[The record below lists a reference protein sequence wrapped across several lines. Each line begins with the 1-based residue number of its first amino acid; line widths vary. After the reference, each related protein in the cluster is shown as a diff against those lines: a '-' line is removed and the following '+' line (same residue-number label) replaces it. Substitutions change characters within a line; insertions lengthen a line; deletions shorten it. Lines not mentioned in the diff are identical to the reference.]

1 MRHIKTKYKKGSER
15 EGRKSKN
22 RINQHLD
29 PQKAIENYLNGII
42 KKAV

>member
-1 MRHIKTKYKKGSER
+1 MRHIKIKYKNESEQV
-15 EGRKSKN
+15 GRKSKN